1 MFRKKKEKT
10 QPIRIPANMP
20 DSTEQNTASMDE
32 THPIKVRPKRWK
44 TVLLG
49 LLLVLLLGGAG
60 AGVGYWQGIS
70 QRMAKQNE
78 VALTEAATQFQYG
91 MQQLNSGNYELART
105 HFEFVLKTYPAF
117 PGIQEKYT
125 ETMVKLAQS
134 SAPTLAPEATP
145 TVDTRGTEALF
156 NQALQ
161 EVQSR
166 QWTAAMQTLE
176 ALRNADVN
184 YRTLEVD
191 GLYFITLRHRAIEK
205 IKDEGELEEGLY
217 FLALTE
223 KYAPLD
229 HDAVNYSSWA
239 RLYLTGASFWEVD
252 WEQVVYYFSQLY
264 AAFPNM
270 FDGSKWTA
278 TERFMKG
285 SEAYADQLL
294 AEKQYCEALQYYQY
308 VLNISAIETVQD
320 KYNQA
325 FTRCYPP
332 TPTPPP
338 AATPT
343 TEIIDL
349 PTVEIP
355 TEPPPD
361 VSPEPPLETIP

>member
-1 MFRKKKEKT
+1 VILFGG
-10 QPIRIPANMP
+10 I
-20 DSTEQNTASMDE
+20 
-32 THPIKVRPKRWK
+32 
-44 TVLLG
+44 
-49 LLLVLLLGGAG
+49 GAG
-60 AGVGYWQGIS
+60 TGYWQGIN
-70 QRMAKQNE
+70 QRMAQQNE

-91 MQQLNSGNYELART
+91 LQQLDAGNYELART

-125 ETMVKLAQS
+125 EVMVKLAQS
-134 SAPTLAPEATP
+134 SAPTLAPQATP
-145 TVDTRGTEALF
+145 TFDNRGTEALF

-166 QWTAAMQTLE
+166 QWSAAMQTLE
-176 ALRNADVN
+176 AVRNSDVN

-191 GLYFITLRHRAIEK
+191 GLYFITLRHRAVEK
-205 IKDEGELEEGLY
+205 ITSEGELEEGLY

-223 KYAPLD
+223 RYAPLD
-229 HDAVNYSSWA
+229 HDAVNYATWA
-239 RLYLTGASFWEVD
+239 RLYLTGASYWEVD

-294 AEKQYCEALQYYQY
+294 AEKQYCEAVQYYQY
-308 VLNISAIETVQD
+308 VLSISAIEEVQD

-325 FTRCYPP
+325 FIQCYPP
-332 TPTPPP
+332 TPTAPPP
-338 AATPT
+338 ATPT
-343 TEIIDL
+343 TETTEE
-349 PTVEIP
+349 PTVEAP
-355 TEPPPD
+355 TVEAPTAEP
-361 VSPEPPLETIP
+361 TT